1 LPYPRERVMIAL
13 ATCRRE
19 IGGVTMP
26 LQAQSGAQSRVTQPY
41 WGYEHIGIFFFVLVL
56 LAALVRLAVRTH
68 FLSPSELVTP
78 SLGVQGSI
86 IVLLTIALYGILKWR
101 HHQPVVRPLG
111 WVVPSALQTTLALAA
126 GIAFALGTAFFTH
139 LRRQV
144 IPSMPVIDF
153 LVLGLFLGP
162 ILEESLFRGCLLPVI
177 ARTFGSV
184 FAVIATALLF
194 AVFHGPTD
202 LAHWFWF
209 TATGVAYGC
218 VRLVSQTTTAAAFM
232 HATYNL
238 TLFVAARF

>member
-1 LPYPRERVMIAL
+1 MPSLSRSDSQGRVM
-13 ATCRRE
+13 
-19 IGGVTMP
+19 
-26 LQAQSGAQSRVTQPY
+26 QPY
-41 WGYEHIGIFFFVLVL
+41 WGYEDIGIFFFVLVL
-56 LAALVRLAVRTH
+56 LAALVRLAVRMH

-86 IVLLTIALYGILKWR
+86 IVLLTIALFGILKWR
-101 HHQPVVRPLG
+101 HRQPVVRPLG
-111 WVVPSALQTTLALAA
+111 WVVPGALQTTVALAA
-126 GIAFALGTAFFTH
+126 GIAFALGITFFTH

-144 IPSMPVIDF
+144 MPTIPVIDF

-162 ILEESLFRGCLLPVI
+162 ILEESLFRGCLLPVV
-177 ARTFGSV
+177 ARTFGRV

-209 TATGVAYGC
+209 TATGVAYGW
-218 VRLVSQTTTAAAFM
+218 VRLASQTTTAAAFM

-238 TLFVAARF
+238 TLFLAARL